1 MPSTRPMHTKALQ
14 CRGAEMATGLLLPV
28 PEPRQVLSWLLLRL
42 LQCHQRRELH
52 RGESRQRA
60 RIRKLLRRRP
70 LPLLQREPCLRV
82 ERMKLLLLRQQ
93 RL

>member
-14 CRGAEMATGLLLPV
+14 CRGAEMATGLLLHV
-28 PEPRQVLSWLLLRL
+28 PEPRQVLSWLLLRR
-42 LQCHQRRELH
+42 LQCQLH